1 MVQCYQISGVS
12 LLACLVV
19 QVVSSAYQGPPSYYW
34 SRTRTGSTHFSQR
47 SHIGPLPH
55 VNEVMT
61 EWARWSPWARCSRS
75 CGGGVRTRTRTCIT
89 TYPRVMPGS
98 GVRTTHDQCAGD
110 SVEYSVCGVKAC
122 PPGMVSAVSF
132 RAAQCRHYNNR
143 RVFGRVVN
151 NWVPYTQG
159 GINPCALV
167 CEGEGEGIVYTFGK
181 VTDGTHCRTDQA
193 QDGLCVNGRCLR
205 LSCDGRLGGTARED
219 MCRICG
225 GHNETCTR
233 HVGVFHTDLPAADQ
247 PSSLTRAGDRSA
259 RNYGYY
265 EVSYIPKGATNV
277 RVRDTSPNFLALKAG
292 SKFLLNGDWL
302 IDWPGE
308 VDAGGTLFTYARN
321 EDESESLSALGPT
334 SEDLTL
340 MVLLREH
347 NPGIYYEYWTP
358 NSASGEAPPAVV
370 PLPSATSS
378 TPATTP
384 TRSPATPPTT
394 SPTTTTTTT
403 LTPRPAV
410 LTSVNV
416 TRIRKPPLRTPLR
429 RPRPRPRPP
438 FRRRP
443 PFAPHRR
450 PSSPPNREDNDT
462 YRPKKPVKPYKKPS
476 KGKPK
481 GEEGKGGKGRRK
493 KKKKQPEVPASCG
506 PCERPRRAKQM
517 FCTSDF
523 VSRVEVINSEPVG
536 GERRYEVLVHQSYK
550 NTVPLLHKEFLW
562 VDNNCLC
569 PKMRHGRSYLVMGS
583 TEVTRG
589 REVRLVLRNGSYVRR
604 YTPRNLA
611 RILRVRHNEMRF
623 CRPWRRDLRFLRPE
637 DKALNATAANATAGD
652 ASASAASTAG
662 SSAVLLVGT

>member
-1 MVQCYQISGVS
+1 MPH
-12 LLACLVV
+12 
-19 QVVSSAYQGPPSYYW
+19 QVMWGRSAYQNQNL
-34 SRTRTGSTHFSQR
+34 H
-47 SHIGPLPH
+47 HDLPK
-55 VNEVMT
+55 
-61 EWARWSPWARCSRS
+61 
-75 CGGGVRTRTRTCIT
+75 
-89 TYPRVMPGS
+89 
-98 GVRTTHDQCAGD
+98 CAGD

-358 NSASGEAPPAVV
+358 NSRRRGPSRRR
-370 PLPSATSS
+370 PLPSVATSS
-378 TPATTP
+378 TRPRPHPLRHPRRLPNHHDTTTP
-384 TRSPATPPTT
+384 
-394 SPTTTTTTT
+394 
-403 LTPRPAV
+403 TPRPAV

-443 PFAPHRR
+443 PFAHRR
-450 PSSPPNREDNDT
+450 PPPPEPRGQRHVQTQEARQAVQEALEREAQGGGGQGRERQTEEEEEAARSPCLLRPLREAAARQAD
-462 YRPKKPVKPYKKPS
+462 VLH
-476 KGKPK
+476 
-481 GEEGKGGKGRRK
+481 
-493 KKKKQPEVPASCG
+493 
-506 PCERPRRAKQM
+506 
-517 FCTSDF
+517 SDF